1 MSPRALIGIRGALT
15 ASPLPH
21 HRTFASRIRRFGSL
35 SIITYTKTFSSGSPP
50 PLQSPHLRT
59 GMWSHRPED
68 TSLYYRSGLPSTHA
82 EIPCLSLT
90 PRAPSDRIAPLLV
103 VCQSSFSER
112 ETPTHPTA
120 SLGPACPPLAPSGPT
135 RVPLHALVM
144 CCSSITC
151 ARKAASIAEA
161 QRLPRF
167 RRSHTRTHYDERL
180 VQALLCRSQYRGTSP
195 ELLEAACMG
204 ATRRGK
210 TSR

>member
-112 ETPTHPTA
+112 DPNSPYRESRSCLSAARAKRPNARSAPCPGYVLLVNHVR
-120 SLGPACPPLAPSGPT
+120 SKSSVNSRGPASASFCHSFMQRSAKP
-135 RVPLHALVM
+135 
-144 CCSSITC
+144 
-151 ARKAASIAEA
+151 ASIPSFTYSDT
-161 QRLPRF
+161 L
-167 RRSHTRTHYDERL
+167 
-180 VQALLCRSQYRGTSP
+180 
-195 ELLEAACMG
+195 
-204 ATRRGK
+204 
-210 TSR
+210 